1 MRRDLSELL
10 DSYKLLTHPE
20 EKQRWR
26 EWAVVNTEF
35 DGEWE
40 FKEFNEALERIDRK
54 REGERAQA

>member
-10 DSYKLLTHPE
+10 DSYKLLADHE

-26 EWAVVNTEF
+26 EWALVNTEF

-40 FKEFNEALERIDRK
+40 FKEFNEALERIDRNRK
-54 REGERAQA
+54 ERAI